1 MLLIQQLRSPLLRH
15 SIFLDWQKKR
25 LKLFP
30 GSQVSLRLA
39 LPELIPG
46 NTKGQKKRLGI
57 QELRIT
63 RIFLN
68 SRVTHMPL
76 SSRTTTIT
84 ITLKEK
90 KMSMLVS
97 AICPQWCNSS
107 SKSEV
112 VGTP

>member
-15 SIFLDWQKKR
+15 SIFLDWQKKQP
-25 LKLFP
+25 KLFP
-30 GSQVSLRLA
+30 GFQVSLRLA

-46 NTKGQKKRLGI
+46 NTKGQKKKLGI

-63 RIFLN
+63 RILLN

-76 SSRTTTIT
+76 SSRTIT
-84 ITLKEK
+84 ITLNEK